1 MVKDIFGNEHEA
13 FKITSE
19 RYSRIVIIEDTDTHQ
34 ACVVHKSDLN
44 MPISEPSRS
53 KSSDSFDLKA
63 TQELHY
69 TQSDILEHAANAK
82 YKGQT

>member
-1 MVKDIFGNEHEA
+1 MVKDIFGNEHET

-34 ACVVHKSDLN
+34 ACVVHKSDLDL
-44 MPISEPSRS
+44 PISE
-53 KSSDSFDLKA
+53 KSHVNSQNSFDLKA
-63 TQELHY
+63 TQTLHY